1 MMVFKTRVLY
11 WDSLTTALLVSK
23 KFYSMIYQS
32 PSKACDSLKFLD
44 LMHLACKINV
54 GYGT

>member
-1 MMVFKTRVLY
+1 MIVLENKIVF
-11 WDSLTTALLVSK
+11 WDGLSVPLLINK
-23 KFYSMIYQS
+23 KLYSMISQS

-44 LMHLACKINV
+44 LVLLACKMDV